1 MAGQGTPTIRGIRG
15 ATTAEANTIPAI
27 TVATLTLLK
36 EMCSA
41 NQISPEQIVSATF
54 SVTPDLDAMFPAQ
67 AARSLHGWQ
76 NIPLLDV
83 QQMRVQGDLQRC
95 IRILLYVYTPLPPE
109 QLKFIY
115 QNGAKHLRP
124 DLLH

>member
-1 MAGQGTPTIRGIRG
+1 MAGTTTVRAIRG
-15 ATTAEANTIPAI
+15 ATTAEANTVPAI
-27 TVATLTLLK
+27 TSATLTLLK

-41 NQISPEQIVSATF
+41 NNVTPDQIISATF

-95 IRILLYVYTPLPPE
+95 IRILLYVHTALPPE
-109 QLKFIY
+109 ELKFIY